1 MLRCLLL
8 LPLVRYGVPVPVLAV
23 SGDCCTQGLT
33 CRLICSVM
41 FLCDL
46 GLLSGLWGGS
56 GCCVIV
62 LQHCSLSPFPL

>member
-8 LPLVRYGVPVPVLAV
+8 LPLVQHSVPVPVLAL
-23 SGDCCTQGLT
+23 SRDCCTQGLT
-33 CRLICSVM
+33 CGLICSVM

-56 GCCVIV
+56 GCRVIV
-62 LQHCSLSPFPL
+62 LQHCSLSLFPL